1 VLLGGAFLSGVIS
14 GMSRLM
20 LSLLENQLAVV
31 GVAAVIVGVLACLAW
46 VALFSA
52 AVARRRI
59 SLSTDQPVNA
69 LWSTIGAAGSPP
81 RDESLNF
88 ALYAIALLIL
98 ASIVAPIA
106 IGLVVRAA

>member
-1 VLLGGAFLSGVIS
+1 
-14 GMSRLM
+14 MSRLV
-20 LSLLENQLAVV
+20 LSLLENQYAVV

-59 SLSTDQPVNA
+59 NLSTDQPVNA
-69 LWSTIGAAGSPP
+69 LWSTIGAGGKPP
-81 RDESLNF
+81 RDESFNF

-98 ASIVAPIA
+98 ASIIVPIS
-106 IGLVVRAA
+106 IGLVIRAA